1 MIECRINGVVTYP
14 DTSNKIKVTYENPY
28 VKDSGSYTYEISFPL
43 AVDRN
48 KQCFGHVER
57 LDVNKQQ
64 PSYED
69 CKLFVDNLLIISG
82 KGTVKSITN
91 DILKLQIVSGAS
103 RIKYNAKM
111 EKEYIDEIDYDATV
125 IDQGVDKLYNGPFIN
140 LDPDTNLGMRYNAIF
155 IDLTEA
161 KHVGSDKFVLM
172 PIYDETNSIIANNI
186 VTMNYDFPDGVHSDG
201 TPKYKKVCLS
211 QMFNLAPQPYLIYIR
226 SATHPTP

>member
-1 MIECRINGVVTYP
+1 MIECIINGVVTYP

-57 LDVNKQQ
+57 LDVSKQM
-64 PSYED
+64 PSYDD
-69 CKLFVDNLLIISG
+69 CKLYVDNRLIISG

-91 DILKLQIVSGAS
+91 DILKMQIVSGAS

-125 IDQGVDKLYNGPFIN
+125 VGQGLDKENNGPFIN
-140 LDPDTNLGMRYNAIF
+140 LDPDTNLGMRYNTIF
-155 IDLTEA
+155 I
-161 KHVGSDKFVLM
+161 
-172 PIYDETNSIIANNI
+172 
-186 VTMNYDFPDGVHSDG
+186 
-201 TPKYKKVCLS
+201 
-211 QMFNLAPQPYLIYIR
+211 
-226 SATHPTP
+226 